1 MNILNKDSNNVVL
14 IMAGGLGKRMN
25 SELPK
30 VLHNVDNKPM
40 IIHIIENA
48 IKLEPYTILIVVG
61 KYKNIIE
68 KTINLYIDTKYQ
80 NCIQYIL
87 QETPNGTGHA
97 IICSKKKLKTMR
109 KKNVLILSG
118 DTPLVDNLLMEKMLE
133 NLQNFKICTTCLENP
148 YGYGRVMNFTNKNI
162 LSLNIQKYYTKII
175 EQKDCNEY
183 SIQINH
189 VNCGIYAFRINLLIT
204 YLYMLTN
211 NNNQNE
217 YYLTDLVEIITKR
230 EGIDVEILKIP
241 NYENYKV
248 FGINT
253 NEQLVQVENILI
265 KKKLSKNETSEICI
279 NKTSEVCNNQT
290 CDVYDNFTMY

>member
-1 MNILNKDSNNVVL
+1 MNILNKLSNDVIL

-25 SELPK
+25 SDLPK
-30 VLHNVDNKPM
+30 VLHKINNKPM
-40 IIHIIENA
+40 IVYIIENA
-48 IKLEPYTILIVVG
+48 LKLHPYTILIVVG
-61 KYKNIIE
+61 KYKNLIE

-80 NCIQYIL
+80 NYIQYIL
-87 QETPNGTGHA
+87 QESPNGTGHA
-97 IICSKKKLKTMR
+97 IICAKKKLKTMR

-189 VNCGIYAFRINLLIT
+189 VNCGIYSFRINLLLT
-204 YLYMLTN
+204 YLHMLTN

-230 EGIDVEILKIP
+230 ERIDVEILKIP

-248 FGINT
+248 CGVNTIN
-253 NEQLVQVENILI
+253 QLTQVQNLLI
-265 KKKLSKNETSEICI
+265 Q
-279 NKTSEVCNNQT
+279 NQSS
-290 CDVYDNFTMY
+290 DIDDDFTMY